1 MHELQG
7 SCQAL
12 GIHPE
17 RCIALDHPELQDN
30 PRVWWNTDLIEGI
43 VREHVSKW
51 KIDAVRPSLPSL
63 PSHESASGL
72 VGTTPELSPD

>member
-1 MHELQG
+1 MGKARVQELQG

-12 GIHPE
+12 GIHPG

-30 PRVWWNTDLIEGI
+30 PKVWWNTDLIESI

-51 KIDAVRPSLPSL
+51 KIDAVRPSLPS
-63 PSHESASGL
+63 HEPASGL
-72 VGTTPELSPD
+72 AHPS